1 MSAQRY
7 RVASDEGKSYISF
20 MRKPSRSTV
29 TAISSADEAA
39 VVAKA
44 LLRAAERLGLSN
56 RALGRIVGLS
66 EASVSRMGKGAYTLK
81 RDDKACELGLMLVRL
96 FRSLDAIVGGDEA
109 VARAWLRSD
118 NEALGGRP
126 LKLIE
131 TVPGL
136 ANVLAYLDARR
147 ALV

>member
-1 MSAQRY
+1 MVTDTA
-7 RVASDEGKSYISF
+7 VAPAPRG
-20 MRKPSRSTV
+20 
-29 TAISSADEAA
+29 DEAA

-44 LLRAAERLGLSN
+44 LLRAAARLGLSN

-66 EASVSRMGKGAYTLK
+66 EASVSRMGKGAFTLK
-81 RDDKACELGLMLVRL
+81 RDDKAFELGLLFVRL

-109 VARAWLRSD
+109 VARAWLRND
-118 NEALGGRP
+118 NAALGGKP
-126 LKLIE
+126 LKLVE

-136 ANVLAYLDARR
+136 VNVLAYLDARR

>member
-1 MSAQRY
+1 
-7 RVASDEGKSYISF
+7 
-20 MRKPSRSTV
+20 MRKIRARNTP
-29 TAISSADEAA
+29 AAPDEAA
-39 VVAKA
+39 TVAKA
-44 LLRAAERLGLSN
+44 LLSAAERLQLSN

-81 RDDKACELGLMLVRL
+81 RDDKAFELGLLFIRL

-118 NEALGGRP
+118 NMVLGGKP

-136 ANVLAYLDARR
+136 ANVLAYLDSRR